1 MPTTSPPPPG
11 QVNRTLKYASIAAS
25 TLSDISDSTSIPFL
39 RTISAVSVSILTIV
53 QTVKTNQDE
62 CLRMV
67 ARIEEVLSVML
78 RLCAQGEDL
87 APGTLHNVGKFADT
101 LQKIHAYVTTQQNA
115 GIFKRFFRQNENT
128 ALLTE
133 CKAGLAH
140 ALDVFGIETRL
151 LTTAEMAE
159 MREAAEKRHG
169 ELVELFSAKG
179 SDTVSLATMMN
190 STTSLLLLPPIPKIF
205 HGRDAELHALVQL
218 LLQDSARVTIL
229 GPGGI
234 GKTSLAT
241 TALHHPEVSAK
252 YPHQYFVSCESAN
265 THDALLSTIAS
276 HLGVTPSRNP
286 TKQILRHF
294 SGAEASILLLDNF
307 ETSWEP
313 LASRAQVEE
322 FLSSLTDVSQ
332 LAILVTMRGA
342 ERPGSVRWTR
352 PFLPPLDPLTD
363 AAARQIFYDITDEH
377 RQNDAEISELL
388 KLTDNLPLAIT
399 LVANISAF
407 EGYESLLSRWRT
419 EKTTLLSEG
428 TDKRSNLDLSIL
440 LSLSSPRMH
449 NSPGALPL
457 LSLLSLLPDGVSEAN
472 LLQIDFPMI
481 PDMGRSKTTLIRTSL
496 AYLDHGKW
504 LRVLAPIREYIKIH
518 NPPSPS
524 LCRPLRR
531 HFHQLVMLWDYQHL
545 SIAAIA
551 PRLAVNIANFESVI
565 RHGLHEEE
573 PDLAE
578 TLYSAIM
585 SESLCRSLKGR
596 SSGLLQLLP
605 RYLDKLDDHDLHG
618 AYLDQLVRS
627 WRYNP
632 GLPLDIDNLEATA
645 IHHFRAADE
654 IGGESALFLS
664 GLANYFINHDHD
676 IPKALKYF
684 ARAKALAEVVHNVKA
699 HCTALRGVGF
709 SMWYLGQYRDAQVT
723 AHQLRR
729 LAQLH
734 SFFYEEVQAIR
745 IDLLCRV
752 SQGDLKPCL
761 SLSENARTLLALG
774 GFQDSSLDL
783 VLLAGDGDVHSRKT
797 EFAEAKAVYLKSSS
811 LQQDPLSQAYD
822 LFNLAL
828 IDNEIG
834 EDTGKVRKD
843 LDAIKSNF
851 ESMNYPTGIILCEV
865 GLALVDIRDGSLA
878 QARLSLEK
886 SFRDTTGKHQE
897 ISIFCLNTLG
907 NLSCGLYKTWTTYGW
922 AVILMGCALKGKNRI
937 AIHHAVQCL
946 GDIFVAWGDDDTAE
960 SLFQVALDGFTQM
973 DIHRSRGWCAVRLGD
988 LQSRRGEEEK
998 ALELWSIARPCFVR
1012 SEQARDIELVDEKVS
1027 RSKVED
1033 EGPQSSLSKVARKSV
1048 LV

>member
-1 MPTTSPPPPG
+1 MPTTGPPPPG
-11 QVNRTLKYASIAAS
+11 QVNSTLKYASIAAS

-39 RTISAVSVSILTIV
+39 RTISAVSVSILAVV

-67 ARIEEVLSVML
+67 ARIEEVLSIML
-78 RLCAQGEDL
+78 RLSAQGEEL
-87 APGTLHNVGKFADT
+87 APGTLHNVGST
-101 LQKIHAYVTTQQNA
+101 LQKIHAYVTAQQHA

-159 MREAAEKRHG
+159 MRERAEKRHG

-179 SDTVSLATMMN
+179 SDTASLVNKSVFEFKN

-205 HGRDAELHALVQL
+205 HGRDAELDALVRL

-265 THDALLSTIAS
+265 NHDSLLSTIAS
-276 HLGVTPSRNP
+276 HVGVTPSRNP
-286 TKQILRHF
+286 AKQILRHF

-313 LASRAQVEE
+313 LASRAHVEE
-322 FLSSLTDVSQ
+322 FLSLLADVSQ
-332 LAILVTMRGA
+332 LAILITMRGA

-352 PFLPPLDPLTD
+352 PFLPPLEPLSD
-363 AAARQIFYDITDEH
+363 HAARLIFGDITDEH
-377 RQNDAEISELL
+377 QQDDDEIFELL

-407 EGYESLLSRWRT
+407 EGYETLLSRWRT

-428 TDKRSNLDLSIL
+428 TDKRSNLDLSIR
-440 LSLSSPRMH
+440 LSLSSPRML
-449 NSPGALPL
+449 NCPGALPL
-457 LSLLSLLPDGVSEAN
+457 LSLLSLLPDGVSEVD

-481 PDMGRSKTTLIRTSL
+481 QDMGRSKTTLIRTSL

-565 RHGLHEEE
+565 RHGLHDEE

-578 TLYSAIM
+578 TLHSAIM
-585 SESLCRSLKGR
+585 FESLCRSLKGR

-605 RYLDKLDDHDLHG
+605 GYLDKLDDRNLHG

-632 GLPLDIDNLEATA
+632 GIPLDIEDLEAIA
-645 IHHFRAADE
+645 VHHFKAADN
-654 IGGESALFLS
+654 IGGESLFLS

-684 ARAKALAEVVHNVKA
+684 ARAKALADAARNIKA
-699 HCTALRGVGF
+699 QCSALRGVGF
-709 SMWYLGQYRDAQVT
+709 SMWYLGQYREAQVT
-723 AHQLRR
+723 AHHLRR

-761 SLSENARTLLALG
+761 TLSEKARGLLALG
-774 GFQDSSLDL
+774 GFQDSSLDF
-783 VLLAGDGDVHSRKT
+783 VLLACDGDVHSRKT
-797 EFAEAKAVYLKSSS
+797 EFTEAKAVYLKSSS
-811 LQQDPLSQAYD
+811 LQRDPLSQAYD

-828 IDNEIG
+828 IDNDIG
-834 EDTGKVRKD
+834 EDTEKVRKD

-851 ESMNYPTGIILCEV
+851 ESMNYPTGVILCDV
-865 GLALVDIRDGSLA
+865 GLALVNIRDGSLA
-878 QARLSLEK
+878 KARFLLEK
-886 SFRDTTGKHQE
+886 SFRDALGKHQE
-897 ISIFCLNTLG
+897 TSILCLTTLG
-907 NLSCGLYKTWTTYGW
+907 DLSCGLYKTWTTYGW
-922 AVILMGCALKGKNRI
+922 AVTLMGYALKGKNRI
-937 AIHHAVQCL
+937 AIHHALQCL

-960 SLFQVALDGFTQM
+960 SLFQVALDGFTLM

-988 LQSRRGEEEK
+988 LQCRRGEEDE
-998 ALELWSIARPCFVR
+998 ALKLWRIARPCFVR
-1012 SEQARDIELVDEKVS
+1012 SQQVRDIELVDE
-1027 RSKVED
+1027 RM
-1033 EGPQSSLSKVARKSV
+1033 ARGKIIIQV
-1048 LV
+1048 VKQKCMYT